1 MVFDLE
7 SLEKFRYK
15 PWRLRTW
22 FFYAR
27 DFPMRSFGVLAG
39 LVVAMAALSAAA
51 EEFPYQA
58 HVQADDVYVRSG
70 PGRGYYPTDKLHK
83 GDAVE
88 VYRHDPGGWYAIRP
102 PEGSFSWVSARYLE
116 VAGDGLG
123 VITGEDVVARVGSSF
138 SDIRDVIQVRLKPKE
153 RVAIIGEHDGGGQK
167 WYKIA
172 PPSGEFRWI
181 SADYLDRTSPP
192 NGVGKPRRRPKTYFA
207 QQQAEQN
214 PPTVALASHDDPFEP
229 AGTREPAP
237 LSAEEQEPRPI
248 ANRLIR
254 EIEAERAAAQTG
266 VGAAGETN
274 ETAIAPASYEARL
287 KAIDLELA
295 TMAAEEPT
303 VWAFDGLKRELE
315 TLLAHAATAIQRGEA
330 RKLQHQIARLE
341 DIQTRYRQIGSVL
354 DATERRNAAIER
366 QLAPLGAVTPASAT
380 MTKFDGE
387 GVLRPVVSRRKDA
400 PRYALVDER
409 DAVLFFLTP
418 APGLN
423 LQSYFGERIGVYGTR
438 GFLPGLRKSHIMVRR
453 VELLDKFARPR

>member
-27 DFPMRSFGVLAG
+27 DFPMRSFSVLAG
-39 LVVAMAALSAAA
+39 LVVAMAALPTAA

-102 PEGSFSWVSARYLE
+102 PEGSFSWVSSRYLE

-123 VITGEDVVARVGSSF
+123 IITGEDVVARVGSSF

-153 RVAIIGEHDGGGQK
+153 RVAIVGEHDGGGQK

-172 PPSGEFRWI
+172 PPAGEFRWI

-229 AGTREPAP
+229 AAMREPAP

-254 EIEAERAAAQTG
+254 EIEAEKAERAEFQPGAGAAA
-266 VGAAGETN
+266 V
-274 ETAIAPASYEARL
+274 APASYEARL
-287 KAIDLELA
+287 KAIDLKLA

-315 TLLAHAATAIQRGEA
+315 AMLAHAATAIQRGEV

-341 DIQTRYRQIGSVL
+341 DIQIRYRRIGSVI
-354 DATERRNAAIER
+354 DAATRRNAAIER
-366 QLAPLGAVTPASAT
+366 QLSPRGVVTPVSAT
-380 MTKFDGE
+380 MNKFDGE
-387 GVLRPVVSRRKDA
+387 GILRPVVSRRKDA

-409 DAVLFFLTP
+409 EAVLFFLTP

-423 LQSYFGERIGVYGTR
+423 LQSYFGRRVGVYGTR

-453 VELLDKFARPR
+453 VELLDTAARE